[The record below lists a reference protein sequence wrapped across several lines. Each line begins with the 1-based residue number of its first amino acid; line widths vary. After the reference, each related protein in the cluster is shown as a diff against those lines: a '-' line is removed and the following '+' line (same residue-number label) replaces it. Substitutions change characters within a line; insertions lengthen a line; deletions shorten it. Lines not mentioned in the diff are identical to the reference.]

1 VKEYSDK
8 FSWRLLD
15 ARRQTIVWVLASVC
29 VVSVILVAFSPYVV
43 GGKVLAP
50 FDLALQMLE
59 PWRASELPTV
69 QNHFVLDGVT
79 HHIPYR
85 ILSEKGFRQ
94 DGYVGWNPLQSGGTA
109 QHANTMVLNY
119 EWSTQ
124 LHRFLGFW
132 AAWHVGK
139 MLNIL
144 TAGLGMLLFLR
155 GQNCSAPSALVGA
168 VGFMLNTQFVVW
180 IFFNPGLAGFG
191 WMPWVLWALYKSQN
205 GSARWIALAAVFLGL
220 SMLGSTVQQL
230 AFLVV
235 VLACVWVGWLIDA
248 KSTCR
253 NSVRITVP
261 FVVAGS
267 FASGLAAFM
276 IEPTVSGFFDNSRA
290 GFGRGGV
297 FYPEGVLQPLL
308 NAFAMFF
315 TPYPFILGS
324 AQSLDLGK
332 VLDHS
337 FGALGFFG
345 TVPVIIALVAL
356 FSKSVP
362 TAAKLL
368 MLAGALI
375 PLTPLVG
382 FLYHRINLL
391 WILGGCWGAAVWLST
406 ATESSNR
413 RITSML
419 WTALAVIC
427 AAWIAASVALVLL
440 RPWAE
445 PVLQEKVLSM
455 AGDSLFGM
463 FPEWMK
469 MRTSKLFDYLCIW
482 NPWQTAALAGAALS
496 IWGLTRLSSRRWLES
511 MATPLGVSLQLLLFW
526 FQWTPWSAPEMPYNK
541 HPLVAVLQRE
551 VGGSGLLAQES
562 TPWGVGYFNANMLAP
577 SGVAVTRGYDAIQP
591 HGMKSPTGLP
601 WDFPGATHFL
611 GKIGERWPDGWFEV
625 WSDERWRLLRKPEQ
639 SVGVVRLGSGD
650 VPLLREQFMRPTLNT
665 MEAEV
670 PAGAT
675 SVTLFSNWHRGWHWK
690 DFRTGDW
697 KPAKCSS
704 IRSVEVEFDEPLPE
718 DSRIYFR
725 FDPAP
730 PPWISAITGLSIIGV
745 AVLGVFGRPRLAG

>member
-1 VKEYSDK
+1 M
-8 FSWRLLD
+8 
-15 ARRQTIVWVLASVC
+15 SV
-29 VVSVILVAFSPYVV
+29 VFTAFIPYLIE
-43 GGKVLAP
+43 GKVLAP

-85 ILSEKGFRQ
+85 ILSERGFRQ

-180 IFFNPGLAGFG
+180 IFFNAGLAGFG
-191 WMPWVLWALYKSQN
+191 WMPWVLWALYKSRN
-205 GSARWIALAAVFLGL
+205 GSARWIALAAVFLTL
-220 SMLGSTVQQL
+220 CMLGSTVQQL

-235 VLACVWVGWLIDA
+235 VLVCVWCGWLIDA
-248 KSTCR
+248 KPSWR
-253 NSVRITVP
+253 ESLSITFT
-261 FVVAGS
+261 FVVVGS

-276 IEPTVSGFFDNSRA
+276 LEPTMSGFFENSRA

-297 FYPEGVLQPLL
+297 FYPEGVFQPFL
-308 NAFAMFF
+308 NAFAMFL

-345 TVPVIIALVAL
+345 TVPVIIALIAL

-391 WILGGCWGAAVWLST
+391 WIFGGCWGAAIWLST
-406 ATESSNR
+406 VAESSIR

-419 WTALAVIC
+419 WVALAVIC

-445 PVLQEKVLSM
+445 PLLQERVLSM

-463 FPEWMK
+463 FPDWMK

-482 NPWQTAALAGAALS
+482 NPWQMVALAGAGLS
-496 IWGLTRLSSRRWLES
+496 IWGLTRLSSGRWLES
-511 MATPLGVSLQLLLFW
+511 LATPAGVSLQLLLFW
-526 FQWTPWSAPEMPYNK
+526 FQWTPWSAPEMPYEK

-551 VGGSGLLAQES
+551 VGSSGLLAQES
-562 TPWGVGYFNANMLAP
+562 TPWGVGYFNANMLVPA
-577 SGVAVTRGYDAIQP
+577 GVAVTLGYDAIKP
-591 HGMKSPTGLP
+591 HGMTSPTGLP

-611 GKIGERWPDGWFEV
+611 GRIRDRAPVGWTEV
-625 WSDERWRLLRKPEQ
+625 WSDGNWWLLERPEQ
-639 SVGVVRLGSGD
+639 SVGMVRGKSCD
-650 VPLLREQFMRPTLNT
+650 VPLLREQFARPTLNT
-665 MEAEV
+665 MEASI
-670 PAGAT
+670 PSGST
-675 SVTLFSNWHRGWHWK
+675 SLTVFSNWNRGWQWRMGAN
-690 DFRTGDW
+690 DDW
-697 KPAKCSS
+697 EPAGCTPARS
-704 IRSVEVEFDEPLPE
+704 IQVVFDKALEE
-718 DSRIYFR
+718 DTTIYFR

-730 PPWISAITGLSIIGV
+730 PPWVSVITGLSVLGV
-745 AVLGVFGRPRLAG
+745 AVIGIFGRPRLAGQSE